1 MTIPASRDHSVLEVD
16 LGAIAYNWNL
26 ARAAY
31 TGTRLGAVVKND
43 AYGLGIAH
51 IAPWLDELGCR
62 DFWVATLEEGLD
74 VRRHISG
81 SGRQVFV
88 LNGLGGLSVQEHE
101 SCGLIP
107 VLSSRAEVLEA
118 SAQARRSGRALT
130 VAVHLDTGLCGVGL
144 DGRDVAELSVS
155 PDSFNGLK
163 LAAWV
168 TQLARFDTPDQSG
181 CPEQFGRFSAWT
193 AVLPAAPCSIAATM
207 SVFSPPQ
214 WHLDLARVGSGLYG
228 VETDPKSL
236 RGFQPAATLKAPIL
250 RVQNVPAGTAVGYG
264 GRYRTARAARLAS
277 VAIGYGSGLPVSFSD
292 GGKVHIGGHV
302 APVVGGV
309 SMGLITADVSRI
321 PEPLLSLDVPA
332 EIYGRHHS
340 VHQQALAIGVTPNAL
355 LVPTARLAGRR
366 VYVHALRDVRPEA
379 ETLQS

>member
-1 MTIPASRDHSVLEVD
+1 MRISPSRDHSVLEVD
-16 LGAIAYNWNL
+16 LSAIAFNWAM

-31 TGTRLGAVVKND
+31 TGTSLGAVVKND

-51 IAPWLDELGCR
+51 IAPWLDQLGCR
-62 DFWVATLEEGLD
+62 DFWVASFEEGLH
-74 VRRHISG
+74 VRGHILAA
-81 SGRQVFV
+81 GRQVFV
-88 LNGLGGLSVQEHE
+88 LNGLGGLGVQEHA

-118 SAQARRSGRALT
+118 RAQARDIGRALT

-144 DGRDVAELSVS
+144 DGRDVAELSAA
-155 PDSFNGLK
+155 PDGFDGLK

-168 TQLARFDTPDQSG
+168 TQLARFDTPDRSG

-193 AVLPAAPCSIAATM
+193 AMLPAAPRSIAATM
-207 SVFSPPQ
+207 SVFSAPQ

-228 VETDPKSL
+228 VETDPTLL
-236 RGFQPAATLKAPIL
+236 RGFQPAVTLKAPIL
-250 RVQNVPAGTAVGYG
+250 RVRNVPAGTAVGYG
-264 GRYRTARAARLAS
+264 GRYRTAHASRLATL
-277 VAIGYGSGLPVSFSD
+277 AIGYGSGLPVSFSE
-292 GGKVHIGGHV
+292 GGQVHIGGHV

-309 SMGLITADVSRI
+309 SMGLITADVSHV
-321 PEPLLSLDVPA
+321 PEPLLAPDVQA

-340 VHQQALAIGVTPNAL
+340 IHQQALAIGVTPNAL

-366 VYVHALRDVRPEA
+366 VYVHALRDLQPEA
-379 ETLQS
+379 KRLQP